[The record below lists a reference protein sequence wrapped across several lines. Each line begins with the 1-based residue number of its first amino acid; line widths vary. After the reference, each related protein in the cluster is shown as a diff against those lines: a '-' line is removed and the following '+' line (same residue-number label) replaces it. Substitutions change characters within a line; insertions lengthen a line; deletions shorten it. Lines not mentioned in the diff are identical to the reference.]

1 MKVLELKTK
10 RIVDVD
16 DSYGERLIQHGMAVL
31 PPEMPRKE
39 QPTPKKAQ
47 KEPPSRKGDA

>member
-10 RIVDVD
+10 RVVDVD
-16 DSYGERLIQHGMAVL
+16 DGYGERLIQHGMAVL

-39 QPTPKKAQ
+39 PPTPKKAQ
-47 KEPPSRKGDA
+47 KEQPIRKGDA

>member
-10 RIVDVD
+10 SVVEVNDG
-16 DSYGERLIQHGMAVL
+16 YGERLIQHGMAVL

-39 QPTPKKAQ
+39 PPTPKKVQ
-47 KEPPSRKGDA
+47 KEQPSRKGDA